1 MERCRIMI
9 DKFLKLIK
17 SLVFRIHVLKGVCL
31 ILFLVVVFR
40 LYAIQ
45 VTYSADYQAYIDRTY
60 TIELQKNVPRGVI
73 YDRNMD
79 VLVDNEA
86 VSTITYQRYSD
97 VSESEMK
104 EIASQLADL
113 IDVDFTKLTSRDLKD
128 LYLEKFEDEAKELY
142 TKEEAKTLE
151 DKEIYQL
158 QLSRITD
165 EMLEQLTDHD
175 KETHAIY
182 INMKKGTN
190 LTSNIIKKGATEDEV
205 AIVSEH
211 LEEMPGVNTEVDWDR
226 TYPSVAEWHPIYGRV
241 STYEQ
246 GLPATLSSYYKAHD
260 YQSND
265 RVGLSQLELYY
276 EPLLRGYKSQY
287 VLTNEN
293 ETSNYDAI
301 YEGQRG
307 YELVLT
313 IDAELQ
319 AAVNQIVK
327 EELINAKKNSSTT
340 QYLRE
345 AYIVMTNP
353 NTGEILAMTGNII
366 EWDEEAK
373 DYKIIDNSLG
383 TFQNSFTVG
392 SVVKGA
398 SLLTG
403 FKYGD
408 SWPGKTITD
417 TKMYFKGG
425 LIKGSWKNLGGV
437 DDVAALKFSS
447 NVYFFQQT
455 ISMGGSS
462 YSPYM
467 TLNLD
472 LDAFEKYRSTFNE
485 FGLGV
490 STGIDLPN
498 ESTGLIESQRTP
510 GKLLDFAIGQADLY
524 TPMQLVQ
531 YVSTIATSG
540 KRFAPTLVKEVY
552 LPSNDDV
559 SGKQLVKGFTPNL
572 LNVVEL
578 DQTYFNRVHQGFVA
592 ALQQSGGTGYSVFA
606 KATYN
611 PAGKTGTAHEYAR
624 DEEGKYIK
632 DANGELIDVHNRTL
646 IAYAPADNPEVAI
659 SVVVPQGELA
669 SQSHPISLQIGE
681 RAMQAYFD
689 LKKERANVQNNAVET
704 DELTVPA
711 DEQVSADDSN

>member
-1 MERCRIMI
+1 M
-9 DKFLKLIK
+9 
-17 SLVFRIHVLKGVCL
+17 VFRRHVLKGVCL

-45 VTYSADYQAYIDRTY
+45 VTYSADYQAYIDRTS

-151 DKEIYQL
+151 DKELYQL

-611 PAGKTGTAHEYAR
+611 PAGKTGTAQEYAR